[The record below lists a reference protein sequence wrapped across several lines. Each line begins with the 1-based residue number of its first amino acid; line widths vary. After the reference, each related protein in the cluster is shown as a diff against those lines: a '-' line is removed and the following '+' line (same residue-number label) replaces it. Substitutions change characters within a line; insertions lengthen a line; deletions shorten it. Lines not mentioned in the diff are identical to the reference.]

1 MCKILQILLQVM
13 LSLADSSL
21 TPIILM
27 KKDPFSDLN
36 LKTSL
41 GQLKWSGKKIYFPKM
56 LKKQKNMG
64 YVYVLTYSL
73 VYLMPETYKR
83 NRNTQLE
90 N

>member
-41 GQLKWSGKKIYFPKM
+41 G
-56 LKKQKNMG
+56 
-64 YVYVLTYSL
+64 
-73 VYLMPETYKR
+73 
-83 NRNTQLE
+83 
-90 N
+90 

>member
-36 LKTSL
+36 LKNVDL
-41 GQLKWSGKKIYFPKM
+41 ELKFNNIFDQRQYTR
-56 LKKQKNMG
+56 
-64 YVYVLTYSL
+64 VTYSGL
-73 VYLMPETYKR
+73 DIH
-83 NRNTQLE
+83 TQLSE
-90 N
+90 LRPRNAILTAKFKLL